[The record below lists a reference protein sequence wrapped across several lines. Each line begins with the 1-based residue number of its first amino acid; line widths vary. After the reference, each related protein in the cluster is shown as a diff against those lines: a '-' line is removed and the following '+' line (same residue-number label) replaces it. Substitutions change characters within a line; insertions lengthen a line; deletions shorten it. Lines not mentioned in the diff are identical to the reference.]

1 MWKTKLWKQA
11 GICLIIVLTFALAQ
25 NVKIP
30 QLNKGSE
37 AVVAYLSKNY
47 TTGDVMVFAKNS
59 VQTLARTPAA
69 VTNAILSSKE
79 SSEYDA
85 PIDEAQEGQTVS
97 VYAVEAGTVSA
108 VGENDKIGNFVKIL
122 HGDEAESI
130 YGNCSE
136 IYVKE
141 MQRVKKGQIIA
152 SFTKKDDLEFYHS
165 VKKLK

>member
-1 MWKTKLWKQA
+1 
-11 GICLIIVLTFALAQ
+11 
-25 NVKIP
+25 
-30 QLNKGSE
+30 
-37 AVVAYLSKNY
+37 
-47 TTGDVMVFAKNS
+47 MVFAKNS
-59 VQTLARTPAA
+59 VQA
-69 VTNAILSSKE
+69 VVQAPVAMTNAILSSKE
-79 SSEYDA
+79 SSEYGE
-85 PIDEAQEGQTVS
+85 PIDEAREGQTVS

-130 YGNCSE
+130 YGNCAE

-152 SFTKKDDLEFYHS
+152 SFTKKGDLEFYHS

>member
-85 PIDEAQEGQTVS
+85 PIDEAREGQTVS